1 MLGLS
6 ALCQKATY
14 AVQQSKRDYSI
25 TPSARASRVP
35 AGETRVFVP
44 DVQ

>member
-1 MLGLS
+1 MFEVGGH
-6 ALCQKATY
+6 CQ
-14 AVQQSKRDYSI
+14 RYSI
-25 TPSARASRVP
+25 TSSARASRVP